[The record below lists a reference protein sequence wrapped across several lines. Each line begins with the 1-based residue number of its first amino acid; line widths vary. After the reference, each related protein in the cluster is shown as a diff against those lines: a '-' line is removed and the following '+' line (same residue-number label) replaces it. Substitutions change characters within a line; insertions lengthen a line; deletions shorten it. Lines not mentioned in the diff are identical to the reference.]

1 MDIGKYAIAQK
12 GNVNIKSGKHKQEGP
27 DNVNL
32 EALVMSGVRNLV
44 LRCRSSHI
52 FTWARTKNLLNW
64 NSSVDKLRV

>member
-44 LRCRSSHI
+44 LNVGALISLLGQGL
-52 FTWARTKNLLNW
+52 RT
-64 NSSVDKLRV
+64 S